1 VNTSSFFAVGTLAT
15 LLEAA
20 HAQVVVPSGQTPAQA
35 HRPALAQHCVACHG
49 KYGEGGG
56 VPGAPRI
63 AGQSSHYIEK
73 QLQSYANGSRRNR
86 AMEAMAKAMSPQ
98 DRSAFAA
105 YYSQLHAAAQ
115 KDAGATGGAVTAVER
130 GRMLAIEGDPTRR
143 VQACINCHGPDG
155 VGEPPSIPY
164 LAGLDQGYLIAA
176 LYAWQQGTRQ
186 NDAGQQM
193 ATAVNRMAAED
204 VAAVAQYY
212 AALPPPEPAPGNV
225 VTPVAARTAPDSGAG
240 PSPGNSQILINRP
253 VRAGEPARGRAIVAS
268 GAYGCVACHAIPGI
282 RGATGIVGPSL
293 GGLAARNFLAGQL
306 PNNTEVLVAFLQDPP
321 ALVPQTGMPDV
332 GLNDQ
337 EARDIAAFLL
347 TLEPSHAP

>member
-1 VNTSSFFAVGTLAT
+1 
-15 LLEAA
+15 
-20 HAQVVVPSGQTPAQA
+20 
-35 HRPALAQHCVACHG
+35 
-49 KYGEGGG
+49 
-56 VPGAPRI
+56 
-63 AGQSSHYIEK
+63 
-73 QLQSYANGSRRNR
+73 
-86 AMEAMAKAMSPQ
+86 
-98 DRSAFAA
+98 
-105 YYSQLHAAAQ
+105 
-115 KDAGATGGAVTAVER
+115 
-130 GRMLAIEGDPTRR
+130 MLAIEGDPTRR

-225 VTPVAARTAPDSGAG
+225 VTAVAARTAPDSGAG
-240 PSPGNSQILINRP
+240 PSPGKSPILINRP

-293 GGLAARNFLAGQL
+293 GGLAGRSFLAGQL